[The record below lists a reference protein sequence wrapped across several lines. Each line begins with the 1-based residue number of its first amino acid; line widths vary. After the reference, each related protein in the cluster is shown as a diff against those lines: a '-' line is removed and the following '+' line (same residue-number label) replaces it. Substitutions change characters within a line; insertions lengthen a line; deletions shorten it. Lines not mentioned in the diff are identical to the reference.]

1 MWSGNPEINH
11 VALIEKVRVLEEE
24 LRIVKTCIKKQQPY
38 FHLLVKKVFLSN
50 DSELPIAKKVEM

>member
-24 LRIVKTCIKKQQPY
+24 LRIVKTCIKKQQTY
-38 FHLLVKKVFLSN
+38 IDLLVKKVFLSN